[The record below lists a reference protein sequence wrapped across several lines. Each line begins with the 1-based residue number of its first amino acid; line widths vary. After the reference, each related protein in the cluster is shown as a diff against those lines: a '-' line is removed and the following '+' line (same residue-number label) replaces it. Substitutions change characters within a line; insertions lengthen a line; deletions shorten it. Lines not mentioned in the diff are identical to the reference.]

1 MCELGSLNM
10 SILKCH
16 WWTATFFCLKNIG
29 TPYISL
35 CYTKHIKDLFYNELN
50 LKEQL
55 LWQVG
60 IGADHTPLPFCSSQR
75 MDSAPCRSYP
85 LSQAYRLVLPI
96 RCPLP
101 PITCPFKGSASV
113 SQLIAEGFQKR
124 TTRKRFL
131 QKNVVAAL
139 FSRTSLYFI
148 YYLMLKC

>member
-1 MCELGSLNM
+1 MKLVIIALVFTFLLYRPMLHKTLFIKGLFSSEL
-10 SILKCH
+10 K
-16 WWTATFFCLKNIG
+16 
-29 TPYISL
+29 
-35 CYTKHIKDLFYNELN
+35 

-101 PITCPFKGSASV
+101 PVTCPFKGSASV
-113 SQLIAEGFQKR
+113 SQLIAEGFHKR
-124 TTRKRFL
+124 TII
-131 QKNVVAAL
+131 QD
-139 FSRTSLYFI
+139 S
-148 YYLMLKC
+148 YYLRNDTAEAFKQLS